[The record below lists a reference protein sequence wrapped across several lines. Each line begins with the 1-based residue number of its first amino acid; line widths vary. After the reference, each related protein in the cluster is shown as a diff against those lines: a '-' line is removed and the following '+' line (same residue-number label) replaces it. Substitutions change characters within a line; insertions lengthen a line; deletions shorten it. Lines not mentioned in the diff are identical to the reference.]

1 MVQGHAWCNKKW
13 SKGSVDTKT
22 THLVGKGFK
31 TEPGTVEGGGL
42 KDFGSVKTMIAKF
55 MALHQSHH
63 HHELGLHTHRHQSHH
78 DILTMTMT
86 PIPPTCLAL
95 PTHHSRWSNLRNLVC
110 KFANFN
116 FTQIFTDFL
125 LQISISLSKEG
136 WPTFLFQALAPCPCS
151 LFRSGDRR
159 PLLPE
164 P

>member
-55 MALHQSHH
+55 MALHQSQH
-63 HHELGLHTHRHQSHH
+63 HHELDLHTHRHQSHH

-86 PIPPTCLAL
+86 SIPPTCLAL

-110 KFANFN
+110 KYANFN
-116 FTQIFTDFL
+116 FMQIFTDFAPDFYFSFKRRSTDL
-125 LQISISLSKEG
+125 PLSG
-136 WPTFLFQALAPCPCS
+136 F
-151 LFRSGDRR
+151 G
-159 PLLPE
+159 PLSV
-164 P
+164 